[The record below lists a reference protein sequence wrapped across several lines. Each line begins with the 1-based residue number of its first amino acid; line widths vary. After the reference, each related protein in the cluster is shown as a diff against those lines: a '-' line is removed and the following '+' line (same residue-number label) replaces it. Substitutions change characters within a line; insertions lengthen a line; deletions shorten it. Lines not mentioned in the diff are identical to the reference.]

1 MIGEVA
7 CNTLP
12 WRIIPVVVTAK
23 QDYIATGQFRGG
35 EQLTDFQSTGAQ
47 GSVLVY
53 LEPLYSGG
61 IDEVTPGSNCVAN
74 LYSNHHEEIEAE
86 GTSAVRRI
94 GLHVIDALG
103 LVHAML
109 LRVQVVAMPVKT
121 LVLSGH

>member
-1 MIGEVA
+1 MPVA
-7 CNTLP
+7 VPT
-12 WRIIPVVVTAK
+12 T
-23 QDYIATGQFRGG
+23 GG
-35 EQLTDFQSTGAQ
+35 EQLTDVQNSGTE

-61 IDEVTPGSNCVAN
+61 IDAVTPGSNCVAN
-74 LYSNHHEEIEAE
+74 LYSNHHKEIAAE
-86 GTSAVRRI
+86 GTSTVRRI